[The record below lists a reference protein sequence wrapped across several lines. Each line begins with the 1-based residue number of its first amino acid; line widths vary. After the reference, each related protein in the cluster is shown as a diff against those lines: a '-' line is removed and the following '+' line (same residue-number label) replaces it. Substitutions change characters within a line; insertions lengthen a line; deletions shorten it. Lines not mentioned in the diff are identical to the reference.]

1 MSEVLQAFQK
11 HLLEWKKLQNFID
24 KTREKTGKF
33 SEAVIAKLV
42 IEFETKQDILRDE
55 IEPLVETMQEA
66 LQTLEN
72 DLAELKR
79 NNSSY
84 DEVEQELSLRY
95 EIGAIKDQEYQ
106 AELDNLR
113 SSMVGYAEKSDALNA
128 GIEELS
134 SGLAEW
140 YSARGYDEESP
151 EVKKDQKTQGAPQ
164 SQKDQKISAVQD
176 EESEDILEEII
187 KEVPVE
193 QETLISSEMD
203 AALQKTLTPNFDDEL
218 PPVPFDEDDSEDFE
232 VPPSIDDFEVAKP
245 EDFSSP
251 LTTLDGEELNFDL
264 SDNDLGFEE
273 SVEFSAELVSPDEF
287 SSSIE
292 ISSIDLMANPLADE
306 PRTAI
311 LLRDEGTPNE
321 AVFPFQGDT
330 YGIGRSAENN
340 IQIKGDNKVSRMHCK
355 LTRRENQFYIQDL
368 GSSNGT
374 VVDGELIHE
383 ERKLLGGEELKV
395 GETIFRF
402 QIQ

>member
-1 MSEVLQAFQK
+1 MSEVLQEFQQ
-11 HLLEWKKLQNFID
+11 HLSEWKKLQNFID

-42 IEFETKQDILRDE
+42 IEFETKQDLVKDE
-55 IEPLVETMQEA
+55 IDPLASTMEDTLSS
-66 LQTLEN
+66 LQD

-84 DEVEQELSLRY
+84 DEVEQELNLRY
-95 EIGAIKDQEYQ
+95 EIGALREDEYQ
-106 AELDNLR
+106 FEIDKLR
-113 SSMVGYAEKSDALNA
+113 SSMTGYAEKSDELNA
-128 GIEELS
+128 GIEKLN
-134 SGLAEW
+134 SGLSEW
-140 YSARGYDEESP
+140 YSLVGKE
-151 EVKKDQKTQGAPQ
+151 
-164 SQKDQKISAVQD
+164 
-176 EESEDILEEII
+176 EESEEEIVQEEI
-187 KEVPVE
+187 VPEEE
-193 QETLISSEMD
+193 QKTMIPMELDPS
-203 AALQKTLTPNFDDEL
+203 LQKTLVPDFDDEL

-232 VPPSIDDFEVAKP
+232 VPPSIDDFDVAKP

-374 VVDGELIHE
+374 VVDGELIHDD
-383 ERKLLGGEELKV
+383 RKLLGGEELKV